1 MNEILLS
8 DWTLAAF
15 KQREEERRRRQQN
28 EAAPVPSNKEAP
40 RGNETLRSDWTIA
53 ALQKRFTTLEQRLAA
68 LEQRFAAL
76 QQREEER
83 RLKEK
88 IETTAR
94 VSPRE
99 EKPHDEEVS
108 FSNSTVAASQ
118 QRNEDWRARE
128 QPEFVQA
135 KAVSQE
141 IEAISHGSDKWPER
155 KEAAE
160 TVRRDEGE
168 GLQRER
174 IAISAVRNGETPHV
188 GMARKMARWLISIL
202 ITASVAA
209 AMGFAIA
216 IYAVPTE
223 KAAHFRTLIKRQLQ
237 LIDRG
242 HSSQEKR

>member
-15 KQREEERRRRQQN
+15 KQREEERRRKQRN
-28 EAAPVPSNKEAP
+28 EAAPLPPNKEAP

-83 RLKEK
+83 RLKELS
-88 IETTAR
+88 EATAR
-94 VSPRE
+94 VPPRE
-99 EKPHDEEVS
+99 EKPHNEEVS

-135 KAVSQE
+135 KAEIPE
-141 IEAISHGSDKWPER
+141 IEAISLGSGQWPER
-155 KEAAE
+155 KAAE
-160 TVRRDEGE
+160 TVRRDEEE

-174 IAISAVRNGETPHV
+174 IAISAIRNGETHHV
-188 GMARKMARWLISIL
+188 GMAHRMMRWLISFV
-202 ITASVAA
+202 ITAAVAA
-209 AMGFAIA
+209 AIGFAIA

-242 HSSQEKR
+242 HSSQEKH

>member
-1 MNEILLS
+1 MNEILVS

-15 KQREEERRRRQQN
+15 KQREEERRRKQQN
-28 EAAPVPSNKEAP
+28 EAAPVPLIKEAP
-40 RGNETLRSDWTIA
+40 RGDETLRSDWTIA
-53 ALQKRFTTLEQRLAA
+53 ALQRRFTTLEQRLAA

-83 RLKEK
+83 RLKEL
-88 IETTAR
+88 IEATAR

-99 EKPHDEEVS
+99 EKPRDEEVS
-108 FSNSTVAASQ
+108 FSNSTVIASQ

-135 KAVSQE
+135 KAVSRE
-141 IEAISHGSDKWPER
+141 IEAISHGSDQWPER
-155 KEAAE
+155 KEAE

-174 IAISAVRNGETPHV
+174 IAISAVGNGETAHV
-188 GMARKMARWLISIL
+188 GMAHRMMRWLISFM
-202 ITASVAA
+202 ITATVAA
-209 AMGFAIA
+209 AIGFAIA

-223 KAAHFRTLIKRQLQ
+223 KAAHFRTLIERQLQ

-242 HSSQEKR
+242 RSSQEKR

>member
-15 KQREEERRRRQQN
+15 KQREEERRRKQQN
-28 EAAPVPSNKEAP
+28 EAAPVSPNNEAP

-53 ALQKRFTTLEQRLAA
+53 ALQKRFTALEQRLAA
-68 LEQRFAAL
+68 LEQR
-76 QQREEER
+76 EEER
-83 RLKEK
+83 RLKEL
-88 IETTAR
+88 IEATAR
-94 VSPRE
+94 VPPRE
-99 EKPHDEEVS
+99 EKQRNEEVS
-108 FSNSTVAASQ
+108 FSNSTVLASQ

-128 QPEFVQA
+128 QPEFVRA
-135 KAVSQE
+135 KAESQE
-141 IEAISHGSDKWPER
+141 IEAIRYGDDQWLER
-155 KEAAE
+155 KEAE

-168 GLQRER
+168 GLQRDR
-174 IAISAVRNGETPHV
+174 IAISATRNGETPHV
-188 GMARKMARWLISIL
+188 GMARKMMRWLISIL

-209 AMGFAIA
+209 AIGFATA

-242 HSSQEKR
+242 HSSQEKH

>member
-15 KQREEERRRRQQN
+15 KQREEERRMKQQN
-28 EAAPVPSNKEAP
+28 EAAPVPPNKEEP
-40 RGNETLRSDWTIA
+40 RGDETLRSDWTIA

-83 RLKEK
+83 RLKEL
-88 IETTAR
+88 IEATAR
-94 VSPRE
+94 VPPRE

-108 FSNSTVAASQ
+108 FSSSTVIASQ
-118 QRNEDWRARE
+118 QRNEDWRARK

-135 KAVSQE
+135 KAEIPE
-141 IEAISHGSDKWPER
+141 IEAISRGSDQWLER
-155 KEAAE
+155 KEAE
-160 TVRRDEGE
+160 TVRRDEEE

-188 GMARKMARWLISIL
+188 GMAHKIVRWLISIL

-209 AMGFAIA
+209 AIGFALA

-223 KAAHFRTLIKRQLQ
+223 KAAHFRTLMERQLQ
-237 LIDRG
+237 LMDRG
-242 HSSQEKR
+242 HSSQDKR